1 MQKVKKIM
9 VFKIQK
15 AEKHIKFMVWDPPQ
29 YMQVPKFLAFLFTC
43 YHFSL
48 NPNSL
53 VALIYI
59 HCFSYSFPATDS
71 QIYISQPFLCFRFPV
86 TSYNRCPAEHIRTC
100 NLLPKNCQ
108 SIHFCYHQ
116 RCSHLLSFKL
126 ESITSSS
133 SWTSLPFHLPSI
145 SNSHSA

>member
-9 VFKIQK
+9 VYKIQK

-48 NPNSL
+48 NSNSL

-59 HCFSYSFPATDS
+59 HCFSYIFPATDS

-86 TSYNRCPAEHIRTC
+86 TSLQQMPCWT
-100 NLLPKNCQ
+100 
-108 SIHFCYHQ
+108 HQ
-116 RCSHLLSFKL
+116 
-126 ESITSSS
+126 
-133 SWTSLPFHLPSI
+133 
-145 SNSHSA
+145 NM